1 MRSEEIVVSD
11 ALKLNRLAVRIEM
24 TGHLK
29 LWLNQQEEKHRI
41 SGLLRGEQT
50 LDSPVA

>member
-11 ALKLNRLAVRIEM
+11 ALKPNTLAVRIEM

-29 LWLNQQEEKHRI
+29 LWLNQQEEKHRV
-41 SGLLRGEQT
+41 SGLLREEQT
-50 LDSPVA
+50 LGSPAA